1 MLGLMIPRLCGHVNS
16 IREIK
21 KKNIKVCQYPL
32 SSPLPFHELTYKLAQ
47 LGLVCLVELLKDE
60 GDLT

>member
-1 MLGLMIPRLCGHVNS
+1 MLTQLGKL
-16 IREIK
+16 